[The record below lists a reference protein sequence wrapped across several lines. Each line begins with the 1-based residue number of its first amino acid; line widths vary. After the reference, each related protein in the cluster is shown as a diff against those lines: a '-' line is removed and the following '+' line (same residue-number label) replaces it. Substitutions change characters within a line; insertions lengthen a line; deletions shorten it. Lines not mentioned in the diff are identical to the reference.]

1 MCATGKRMFLLFVL
15 LSSFASAQDEPDA
28 NDAPAIFQNRE
39 HFYNAIST
47 GNLTVTWSATPKEI
61 AADGELSLT
70 LTVANAQNPQR
81 IRRPNLRSI
90 PAFVERFREIVDV
103 PDEMP
108 NTVAN
113 FRYRLRPRRSGEIE
127 IPGLRFDYFHPNT
140 PEGREISTKYAIAIS
155 VMVREAV
162 IPVSPAV
169 PRPAA
174 PDRFLV
180 WPSGISERTS
190 FSSGPSALAWLAAIA
205 AIAILTVGWVRLW
218 RVRNPDGV
226 RLANLR
232 RNRAAR
238 LALDGLAR
246 AGRAPEPAALVAK
259 HLRDFLADRHDFH
272 NLGTVPMDIERE
284 LRTAKVPEAK
294 IANAVK
300 LFRACD
306 EARFGLRIGDAARLV
321 TTAQN
326 IILNWEEPV

>member
-61 AADGELSLT
+61 AADGELSLA

-127 IPGLRFDYFHPNT
+127 IPGLRFDYFHPNS

-155 VMVREAV
+155 VMVRGAV

-190 FSSGPSALAWLAAIA
+190 FSSGPSALAWLTAIA
-205 AIAILTVGWVRLW
+205 AIAILTAGWVRLW

-232 RNRAAR
+232 RNRAVR

-326 IILNWEEPV
+326 IILNWEEPA

>member
-1 MCATGKRMFLLFVL
+1 MCATGNCILLLFVL
-15 LSSFASAQDEPDA
+15 VSSVASAQDEPEA

-47 GNLTVTWSATPKEI
+47 GNFTITWSATPKEI
-61 AADGELSLT
+61 AADGELILT
-70 LTVANAQNPQR
+70 LSVANAQNPQR
-81 IRRPNLRSI
+81 IRKPNLRSI
-90 PAFVERFREIVDV
+90 PAFAERFREIVDV

-127 IPGLRFDYFHPNT
+127 IPGLRFDYFHPNA
-140 PEGREISTKYAIAIS
+140 PEGREVNTKYATAIS
-155 VMVREAV
+155 VTVREAV
-162 IPVSPAV
+162 AAVPPAR

-174 PDRFLV
+174 PERFLV
-180 WPSGISERTS
+180 WPSDVSPS
-190 FSSGPSALAWLAAIA
+190 FPFRGVGAWLIAIA
-205 AIAILTVGWVRLW
+205 GIAILTVGWVRLW

-232 RNRAAR
+232 RNRAVR
-238 LALDGLAR
+238 LALDGLTR
-246 AGRAPEPAALVAK
+246 AERTPEPAALVAK

-284 LRTAKVPEAK
+284 LRTTTVPDAK
-294 IANAVK
+294 IASVVK

-306 EARFGLRIGDAARLV
+306 EARFGYRADNAQSLVATARG
-321 TTAQN
+321 

>member
-1 MCATGKRMFLLFVL
+1 MCGTGKYMLLLFVL
-15 LSSFASAQDEPDA
+15 FSSTASAQDEPDT

-61 AADGELSLT
+61 ATDGELSLT

-81 IRRPNLRSI
+81 IRKPNLRSI
-90 PAFVERFREIVDV
+90 PAFAERFREIVDV

-108 NTVAN
+108 NVAAN

-127 IPGLRFDYFHPNT
+127 IPGLRFDYYHPNA
-140 PEGREISTKYAIAIS
+140 PEGREISTKYATAIT
-155 VMVREAV
+155 VAVREAV
-162 IPVSPAV
+162 IPVSPVV

-174 PDRFLV
+174 PERFLV
-180 WPSGISERTS
+180 WPSGMAGRSS
-190 FSSGPSALAWLAAIA
+190 FSSGPGAMAWLAAIA
-205 AIAILTVGWVRLW
+205 AIAILTVAWVRLW

-232 RNRAAR
+232 RNRAVR
-238 LALDGLAR
+238 LALDGLTR
-246 AGRAPEPAALVAK
+246 AERTPEPAALVAK

-284 LRTAKVPEAK
+284 LRAAMVPDAK
-294 IANAVK
+294 IANVVK

-306 EARFGLRIGDAARLV
+306 EARFGYRADNAQSLV
-321 TTAQN
+321 TTARD
-326 IILNWEEPV
+326 IILNWEESV